1 MPPMLRTIYD
11 TLAEQPVNV
20 GGQTARVYNIHQLAN
35 VLDGYKLPARLLL
48 PLGTPTEGQGFAFVT
63 LGTTTQVIW
72 QVVDLFLYK
81 SVTRGTGLAE
91 FAEAL
96 VDYCQNYA
104 LMLKKIRS
112 FGGQTYLEQA
122 DIRPGSFNWPVGSD
136 KYYVGVECI
145 LQIGDINSDA

>member
-11 TLAEQPVNV
+11 RLAAQSVNV
-20 GGQTARVYNIHQLAN
+20 GGQTARVYNLNQLAN

-48 PLGTPTEGQGFAFVT
+48 PLGTVTEGQGFGFAA
-63 LGTTTQVIW
+63 LGTTTKLTW

-81 SVTRGTGLAE
+81 PVTAGLGLAE

-104 LMLKKIRS
+104 VMLKHIRA

-122 DIRPGSFNWPVGSD
+122 DIRPGTFNWPVGSGNH
-136 KYYVGVECI
+136 YVGVECI